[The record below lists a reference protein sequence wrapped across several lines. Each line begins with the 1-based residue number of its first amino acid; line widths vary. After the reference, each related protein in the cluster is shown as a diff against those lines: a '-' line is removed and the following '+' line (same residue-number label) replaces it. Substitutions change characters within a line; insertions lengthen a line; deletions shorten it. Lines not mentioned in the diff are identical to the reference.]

1 MEINTTDINKLYE
14 WVVSPI
20 YNEVNESLKNELLDK
35 FEKLPNQITNGEAR
49 NYNTDELITAMFNHI
64 EYSSNKRFYFLNNHR
79 RRIYTFAKIVLYVS
93 IGLLAGTIIVSRFV
107 NDVILYILFCGF
119 VVLLGVSVFSLEYI
133 KKLFDKIAATM
144 KPGDLIKILNDKD
157 ENVPITRMENT
168 LGGPDKYKEVTV
180 VESKKAVI
188 CKKYREF
195 INTKY
200 TRNLYNL
207 VMNFIATDYLM
218 KTCLSKDDFEYY
230 CEENIKTLKNLLVYR
245 SDNRFLLYNLGI
257 YALNLLQFNN
267 SKYYFNQCK
276 AIDANEVN
284 VNSWLIVIDFILS
297 MEAETSGLV

>member
-20 YNEVNESLKNELLDK
+20 YNEANESLKNELLDK
-35 FEKLPNQITNGEAR
+35 FKKLPNQVTNGEVR
-49 NYNTDELITAMFNHI
+49 NYNNDELITDMFNHI
-64 EYSSNKRFYFLNNHR
+64 EYSNSKRFYFLNDHR
-79 RRIYTFAKIVLYVS
+79 RLIYTLAKIVLYVS
-93 IGLLAGTIIVSRFV
+93 IGLLAGTIIVSRFL
-107 NDVILYILFCGF
+107 NDGILYILFCGF
-119 VVLLGVSVFSLEYI
+119 VVLLGISVFSLEYI
-133 KKLFDKIAATM
+133 KKLFDKIATTM

-157 ENVPITRMENT
+157 ENVPITRIENT
-168 LGGPDKYKEVTV
+168 LGGSDKYKEVTV

-188 CKKYREF
+188 CKKYREL

-230 CEENIKTLKNLLVYR
+230 CEENIETLKNLLVYR

-267 SKYYFNQCK
+267 SKHYFNQCK
-276 AIDANEVN
+276 AIDANEVS

-297 MEAETSGLV
+297 MEAETSGQV